1 MFAIE
6 KLSRA
11 EKLRMMEA
19 LWRDL
24 SANAA
29 EFAPSAWHGDAL
41 RQAET
46 DLASGSARMVD
57 WAEAKN
63 ILRQRAQQS

>member
-6 KLSRA
+6 KLTQT

-24 SANAA
+24 SANCDALV
-29 EFAPSAWHGDAL
+29 PSWHGQAL
-41 RQAET
+41 AQAET
-46 DLASGSARMVD
+46 AVANGTARMVD

-63 ILRQRAQQS
+63 ILRQRVQS

>member
-24 SANAA
+24 AANAA
-29 EFAPSAWHGDAL
+29 DLPPSAWHGDAL
-41 RQAET
+41 QKAK
-46 DLASGSARMVD
+46 DAFDNGSAHMMD

-63 ILRQRAQQS
+63 LLRQRAQS

>member
-1 MFAIE
+1 MFALE

-24 SANAA
+24 SSD
-29 EFAPSAWHGDAL
+29 EESLPPMAWHGEAL
-41 RQAET
+41 QQAESA
-46 DLASGSARMVD
+46 LNNGSARMMD
-57 WAEAKN
+57 WDDAKDL
-63 ILRQRAQQS
+63 LRKRARS